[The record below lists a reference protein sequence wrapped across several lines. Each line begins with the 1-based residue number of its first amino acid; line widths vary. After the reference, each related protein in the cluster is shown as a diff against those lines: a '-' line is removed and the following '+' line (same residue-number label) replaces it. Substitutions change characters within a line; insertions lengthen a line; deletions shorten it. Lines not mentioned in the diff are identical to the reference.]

1 MKHVLTVDRFRI
13 WLGVVLL
20 AVVALG
26 SFWMMEVLRRSGDDE
41 QNKSSARSEPDYYVE
56 KFNFIRL
63 SNTDNPNYH
72 ITGDRLIH
80 LPKSD
85 SFEILQP
92 RINSFDEEKT
102 PVHIRADKAV
112 IEEKNAGI
120 TPQREHDVVHLY
132 DNVSMVRP
140 EGPHSHYL
148 QLQTEYLMLLPDD
161 DIIKTDKAVNLLT
174 SNAETN
180 AIGMVANN
188 ATQQIQLMSKV
199 RVRLKRAGKT
209 FIPQYS
215 RE

>member
-1 MKHVLTVDRFRI
+1 MKPLLTADRFRI

-26 SFWMMEVLRRSGDDE
+26 SFWMMEVLRRSGEDE
-41 QNKSSARSEPDYYVE
+41 QNKSSVRSEPDYYVE

-63 SNTDNPNYH
+63 SNSNNPNYH

-112 IEEKNAGI
+112 IEEKNAEI

-132 DNVSMVRP
+132 DNVSMERP
-140 EGPHSHYL
+140 ESPNSHYL
-148 QLQTEYLMLLPDD
+148 QLQTDYLMLLPDD
-161 DIIKTDKAVNLLT
+161 DIIKTDKAVNILT
-174 SNAETN
+174 ANAETN
-180 AIGMVANN
+180 AIGMLANN
-188 ATQQIQLMSKV
+188 ATQQMQLMSKV
-199 RVRLKRAGKT
+199 RVRLKKSGKAL
-209 FIPQYS
+209 IPQHS